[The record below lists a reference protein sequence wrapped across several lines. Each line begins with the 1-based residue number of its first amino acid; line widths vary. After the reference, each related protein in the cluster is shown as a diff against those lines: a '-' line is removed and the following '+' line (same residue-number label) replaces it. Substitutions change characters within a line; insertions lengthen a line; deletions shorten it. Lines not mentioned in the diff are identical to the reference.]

1 MKALVQVTFSLSVL
15 IFSAALLFCVV
26 LGDALQ
32 LGSCALLLE
41 WVLHTIR
48 SVRGAVGW

>member
-1 MKALVQVTFSLSVL
+1 MKALVQVTFSLSVVT
-15 IFSAALLFCVV
+15 FGAAVLFCVL
-26 LGDALQ
+26 LGDTLQ

-48 SVRGAVGW
+48 SVRGALGW